1 VEPNPDAF
9 EELRQKKRRSH
20 LFGHCLSTKPRPEVV
35 TFDAA
40 GLLGGIVNQGRTLTA
55 GNDFDFVQGNNSN
68 LAFIHLNN

>member
-1 VEPNPDAF
+1 
-9 EELRQKKRRSH
+9 
-20 LFGHCLSTKPRPEVV
+20 VV